1 MGARNLRPAHMPSEP
16 LESRA
21 SGQPRQFESLD
32 DPVAWLTDEHFQQ
45 QSACNLL
52 EQLIRNPRH
61 SASTEDLEE
70 VHQCLSRAL
79 PLHIADEEEDLL
91 PLLAKRCNR
100 GDNFAEISV
109 TLRENHEGERLLG
122 QAVAVELQRLID
134 QLPFA
139 RPVRFFGDSIRLYRT
154 MRRHLA
160 WETAVLVPLACLR
173 LRETDLS
180 YLVNKMARRRSGP
193 LKN

>member
-1 MGARNLRPAHMPSEP
+1 MGARNLRPAYMPSES

-21 SGQPRQFESLD
+21 SDQPRQFESLD

-61 SASTEDLEE
+61 SASTEDLKE
-70 VHQCLSRAL
+70 VYQCLGAAL

-100 GDNFAEISV
+100 GDNFAEIAV

-154 MRRHLA
+154 IRRHLA
-160 WETAVLVPLACLR
+160 WETAMLIPLACLR
-173 LRETDLS
+173 LREPDLL
-180 YLVNKMARRRSGP
+180 YLANKMARRRANA
-193 LKN
+193 LRN